1 MPFSTTP
8 TPPRLLFRRL
18 ARTLASAMRRAWRF
32 ALALVP
38 ATAAACQVADSAE
51 AAPAPAPI
59 VAPAIVV
66 PAITVPAIAAADA
79 PGDKPALGDFQMT
92 FYYLIAEQEVPS
104 RRHKKAEASELGDDG
119 ETLAA
124 IAPSAPDPQDDRVTI
139 YEAKSCASLA
149 EVSRRYAAELLLQGS
164 GQLNDGRVLNVWGNC
179 SCPRSPCFQVAT
191 DRSKWGLAGT
201 GRALSPFRTV
211 AVDPKVVPLGTL
223 LYIPEL
229 DGLRMPGREPIGGF
243 IHDGCVVADDTGG
256 GVKGKQVDLFVGRK
270 AYWQGLARR
279 GGSHAWA
286 RHITVYPGAGKCT
299 RAGGRVSRSAA
310 AGM

>member
-1 MPFSTTP
+1 MPI
-8 TPPRLLFRRL
+8 RLLFRF
-18 ARTLASAMRRAWRF
+18 ARTLAHAIRSWRV

-38 ATAAACQVADSAE
+38 AAAAACQSADTVLVDAPAVSAPVLTAPVAVPHVTIVAAAATPKAYE
-51 AAPAPAPI
+51 APAP
-59 VAPAIVV
+59 V
-66 PAITVPAIAAADA
+66 
-79 PGDKPALGDFQMT
+79 ALGQFQMT
-92 FYYLIAEQEVPS
+92 FYYLIVEGEVHS
-104 RRHKKAEASELGDDG
+104 RHKPSGVAAALADDA
-119 ETLAA
+119 TLAA
-124 IAPSAPDPQDDRVTI
+124 VAPATPDPDDDRVTI
-139 YEAKSCASLA
+139 YEGKSCASLA
-149 EVSRRYAAELLLQGS
+149 EVSRRYAAELTLQGS

-179 SCPRSPCFQVAT
+179 SCPRSPCFQVTAG
-191 DRSKWGLAGT
+191 DQSKWGLAGT

-229 DGLRMPGREPIGGF
+229 DGLRMPGRAPIGGF

-286 RHITVYPGAGKCT
+286 RHITIYPGAGKCT

-310 AGM
+310 AGI

>member
-1 MPFSTTP
+1 
-8 TPPRLLFRRL
+8 
-18 ARTLASAMRRAWRF
+18 
-32 ALALVP
+32 
-38 ATAAACQVADSAE
+38 
-51 AAPAPAPI
+51 
-59 VAPAIVV
+59 
-66 PAITVPAIAAADA
+66 
-79 PGDKPALGDFQMT
+79 MT
-92 FYYLIAEQEVPS
+92 FYYLIVEDEVPA
-104 RRHKKAEASELGDDG
+104 RRRKSVDSVHDLGG
-119 ETLAA
+119 NNEVLAA
-124 IAPSAPDPQDDRVTI
+124 VAPSAPDPQDDRVTI
-139 YEAKSCASLA
+139 YEGKSCASLA
-149 EVSRRYAAELLLQGS
+149 EVSRRYAAELTLQGS
-164 GQLNDGRVLNVWGNC
+164 GQLNDGRVLNIWGNC
-179 SCPRSPCFQVAT
+179 SCPRSPCFQVAG
-191 DRSKWGLAGT
+191 DRSKWGLAGN
-201 GRALSPFRTV
+201 GRVLSPFRTV

-299 RAGGRVSRSAA
+299 RDGGRVSRSAA